1 MPDLEKDRPGWD
13 VLDAGLDEAR
23 ASFGPR
29 LIAAYA
35 LGSLVHGGF
44 EIDVSDVDLGLV
56 LDALDRRV
64 DKRVEAIKRRV
75 AGRLSTPIAGR
86 LSVFWSTWDDLAKR
100 TGRGRFPWVDQ
111 IDLMENGVC
120 VSGPDGRVGV
130 VLPSGED
137 MRRRLVV
144 ESAEFMLNNLAS
156 REHDEQVLVPARL
169 VARGRREMAKGV
181 LFPVR
186 FLYTLETGKVGSNA
200 SAVDHFLAGHGGA
213 LHELVRTAMQWRESS
228 RDASGLDVTLLAG
241 GLLPL
246 HTEVV
251 SRYRAELVALDRP
264 DLEKALGKWL
274 TRLTGA
280 T

>member
-1 MPDLEKDRPGWD
+1 VPDLEKDRPGWD
-13 VLDAGLDEAR
+13 VLDAGLHEAR

-35 LGSLVHGGF
+35 LGSLAHGGF
-44 EIDVSDVDLGLV
+44 AIDVSDVDLGLV
-56 LDALDRRV
+56 LDTLDRRIE
-64 DKRVEAIKRRV
+64 KRMEAIKRRV
-75 AGRLSTPIAGR
+75 AGRLATPIAGR

-120 VSGPDGRVGV
+120 VHGPDGRGGV
-130 VLPSGED
+130 VVPSGED
-137 MRRRLVV
+137 LRRRLVV
-144 ESAEFMLNNLAS
+144 ESAEFMVNKLAS
-156 REHDEQVLVPARL
+156 PGHDEEILVPARL

-200 SAVDHFLAGHGGA
+200 SAVEHFLSGHGGA
-213 LHELVRTAMQWRESS
+213 LHELVRTAMQWREPS
-228 RDASGLDVTLLAG
+228 RDASGLDATVLAG

-246 HTEVV
+246 YAEVV
-251 SRYRAELVALDRP
+251 SRYRAELVALERP
-264 DLEKALGKWL
+264 DLERALGKWL
-274 TRLTGA
+274 ARLTRA
-280 T
+280 A